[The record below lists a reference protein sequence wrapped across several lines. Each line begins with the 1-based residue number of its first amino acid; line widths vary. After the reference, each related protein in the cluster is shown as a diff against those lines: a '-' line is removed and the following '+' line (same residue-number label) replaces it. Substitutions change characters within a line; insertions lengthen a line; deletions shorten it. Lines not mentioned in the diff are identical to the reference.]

1 MDSVQLYTDGSSFN
15 GDVTSWAY
23 AIIRNGEVSHSNS
36 GLLFGDIC
44 QMYQVGG
51 EIMGVVEG
59 VTYCYNNNMFASVF
73 VDYIGLIYWVS
84 DIFDAKKWPWKRKN
98 KWSQFYRSE
107 IIRLKDS
114 IDQIYK
120 VDAHSGNQW
129 NELVD
134 KIAKEAISTY
144 QLKNKLT

>member
-1 MDSVQLYTDGSSFN
+1 
-15 GDVTSWAY
+15 
-23 AIIRNGEVSHSNS
+23 
-36 GLLFGDIC
+36 
-44 QMYQVGG
+44 
-51 EIMGVVEG
+51 MGVVEG